1 MYIKYINTLSEMNIK
16 NFLIGYFQTFSG
28 VAIIILS
35 LIIIITPYLFSKSII
50 FDFLYMLLWIPYIIV
65 GLPKIIDKIVD

>member
-16 NFLIGYFQTFSG
+16 NFLIGYFQIFSG

-50 FDFLYMLLWIPYIIV
+50 FDFLYMLLFIPYIIV

>member
-1 MYIKYINTLSEMNIK
+1 MNIK